1 MTLQKV
7 CLLADGR
14 VKALYSDGDVIIL
27 SRTGAMFA
35 YISGDNI
42 VRQTC
47 AFAVSRY
54 TERLCT
60 ALAFRNMHL
69 DVVVWCRALER
80 RHQQDIFKLGYPLSY
95 VRWPES
101 LDQATSGSC
110 LQVSLDI
117 MLHCELK
124 ECLTSS

>member
-1 MTLQKV
+1 MTLQRV

-14 VKALYSDGDVIIL
+14 VKALYLDGDIIIL
-27 SRTGAMFA
+27 SRNGAMFA
-35 YISGDNI
+35 YISGDNV

-60 ALAFRNMHL
+60 ALSFRNMHL
-69 DVVVWCRALER
+69 DAVVWCRALER
-80 RHQQDIFKLGYPLSY
+80 RHKPDIFKLGYPLSY

-101 LDQATSGSC
+101 LAQANSGGC
-110 LQVSLDI
+110 LQVF
-117 MLHCELK
+117 
-124 ECLTSS
+124 SSTFCI